1 MSAQLDSFVRE
12 CLARGIA
19 RATIREKLSAAGW
32 AAEEIE
38 AALAEYAEV
47 EFEIPVPRRR
57 AYLDARETFFYL
69 VLFATLY
76 TSAINAGSIL
86 FLLIERWLPDPLWGP
101 EAVLERASMARGPT
115 AGLVIAFPIFL
126 LVSRTIGG
134 MLVREPVKRGSR
146 IRKWLITAARAA

>member
-12 CLARGIA
+12 CLGRGIA
-19 RATIREKLSAAGW
+19 RATIREKLRAGGW
-32 AAEEIE
+32 AREEIE

-57 AYLDARETFFYL
+57 AYLSARETFFYL

-76 TSAINAGSIL
+76 TSAISAGQIL

-101 EAVLERASMARGPT
+101 DATLERAAQ
-115 AGLVIAFPIFL
+115 
-126 LVSRTIGG
+126 
-134 MLVREPVKRGSR
+134 
-146 IRKWLITAARAA
+146 